1 MRIGLSGGGRT
12 PDRMIEQAQKA
23 EADGFTSLWYAS
35 AVGGDP
41 LVAMALAGRATT
53 TIELGTSVLQ
63 TYTSHPALMAC
74 GPRRWSPAWADP
86 GSPWASGRP
95 TSRSS
100 SPCSATPT
108 THPGRHTEE
117 YVRVLTALLRDGSVD
132 FDGEDFRVH
141 VPRGATVPDPPVP
154 VLVAALAPR
163 LLRVAGEAGRRHHPL
178 DGHGPGHRDARRSPD
193 PRRGRGGRSAGA
205 ADRGRAAGGGARR
218 RRRGPPDRG
227 GRSSPG
233 TACCRTTA
241 GCSTSERPT
250 ARPTPPSSATRP
262 RSPPSV
268 EALFEAGATDVW
280 AAAFPV
286 GDDRKASTARTRALL
301 QELANRP

>member
-53 TIELGTSVLQ
+53 AIELGTSVLQ
-63 TYTSHPALMAC
+63 TYTSHPALMAL
-74 GPRRWSPAWADP
+74 RA
-86 GSPWASGRP
+86 ASVVAGMGRP
-95 TSRSS
+95 GFTLGIGPSHEPVVESVFGYS
-100 SPCSATPT
+100 YA
-108 THPGRHTEE
+108 HPGRHTEE
-117 YVRVLTALLRDGSVD
+117 YARVLTALLRDGSVD

-141 VPRGATVPDPPVP
+141 VPRGAAVPDPPVP

-163 LLRVAGEAGRRHHPL
+163 LLRVAGEVADGTILWMGTARAIETHVAPRIRAAAEAAGRPAPRIVAGLPVAVHDDADEARQTAAAQFAGYGVLPNYRRLL
-178 DGHGPGHRDARRSPD
+178 DL
-193 PRRGRGGRSAGA
+193 GA
-205 ADRGRAAGGGARR
+205 ADGPADAAIVGDEA
-218 RRRGPPDRG
+218 
-227 GRSSPG
+227 
-233 TACCRTTA
+233 AVTA
-241 GCSTSERPT
+241 G
-250 ARPTPPSSATRP
+250 
-262 RSPPSV
+262 V